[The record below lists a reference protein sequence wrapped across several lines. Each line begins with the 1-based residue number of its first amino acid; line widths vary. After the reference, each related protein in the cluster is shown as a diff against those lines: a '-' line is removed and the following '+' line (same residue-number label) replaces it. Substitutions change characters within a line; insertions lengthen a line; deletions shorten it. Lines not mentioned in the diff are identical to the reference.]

1 MVFNS
6 HILVDE
12 IYFFNLLSQIF
23 FGIKNPNTSA
33 KNDPPAASQKP
44 MKSHIA
50 SGLKL
55 YQPRSKYTNPEMP
68 KAVAKSVN
76 RNISKATVTTHAS
89 ERNAK
94 IIHNA
99 FGSPKSEIT
108 RAIKQNPATA
118 NIAIISIKNIVS
130 AYA

>member
-33 KNDPPAASQKP
+33 KNDPPAASQNP
-44 MKSHIA
+44 IKSHIV
-50 SGLKL
+50 SGAKL

-68 KAVAKSVN
+68 KAVAKSGI
-76 RNISKATVTTHAS
+76 RNISKATTTTHAS
-89 ERNAK
+89 ERKAN
-94 IIHNA
+94 IIHNI
-99 FGSPKSEIT
+99 FGIPKSDIT
-108 RAIKQNPATA
+108 RAIKQNPATP
-118 NIAIISIKNIVS
+118 NITIISIKKIVS
-130 AYA
+130 AYS